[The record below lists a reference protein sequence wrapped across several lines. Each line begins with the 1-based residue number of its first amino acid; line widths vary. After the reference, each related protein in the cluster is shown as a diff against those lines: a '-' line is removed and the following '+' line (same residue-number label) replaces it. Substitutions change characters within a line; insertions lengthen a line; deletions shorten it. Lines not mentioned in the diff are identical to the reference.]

1 MSALVVAGA
10 MVLDAVTGD
19 PRSLYARVPHPVTL
33 MARSLML
40 LEGRLNRAV
49 DADGPRR
56 AMGVV
61 SLAVYVG
68 GWTALGIALTQ
79 VLDGSMGMVLLIALA
94 STLLAGRD
102 LLDHVGAVAKALDDA
117 EYLTE
122 ARAAV
127 GRIVGRETAVLD
139 RPAIARA
146 AIESL
151 AENLS
156 DGFVAPV
163 FWFVVA
169 GFPGLVAYKA
179 INTADSLIGHRSE
192 RYRAFGWAAARLDDL
207 ANWIPARLTAA
218 VLALAALKEG
228 RAGAAWST
236 ARRDAG
242 QHLSPNAGWPEAAM
256 AGALGIRLG
265 GPRRYGSEQVDGAW
279 FGTGRENADT
289 TDLARALHIARRV
302 WIGLIAAAVAAA
314 LIAD

>member
-10 MVLDAVTGD
+10 MLLDAVTGD
-19 PRSLYARVPHPVTL
+19 PRALYARVPHPVTL

-40 LEGRLNRAV
+40 LEGRLNRSE

-56 AMGVV
+56 AMGVI

-68 GWTALGIALTQ
+68 GWTALAVVLARL
-79 VLDGSMGMVLLIALA
+79 LDGPMGTLLLIMLA

-102 LLDHVGAVAKALDDA
+102 LLDHVGAVAKALDTSED
-117 EYLTE
+117 LTE

-127 GRIVGRETAVLD
+127 ARIVGRETALLD

-151 AENLS
+151 SENLS

-163 FWFVVA
+163 FWFAVA

-179 INTADSLIGHRSE
+179 INTADSLIGHLSE
-192 RYRAFGWAAARLDDL
+192 RYRVFGWAAARLDDL
-207 ANWIPARLTAA
+207 ANWIPARITAA
-218 VLALAALKEG
+218 LLALAALREG

-236 ARRDAG
+236 ARRDARL
-242 QHLSPNAGWPEAAM
+242 HLSPNAGWPEAAM

-279 FGTGRENADT
+279 FGDGREDADT
-289 TDLARALHIARRV
+289 GDLSGALQLARRV
-302 WIGLIAAAVAAA
+302 WIGMIAGALALA
-314 LIAD
+314 LISD